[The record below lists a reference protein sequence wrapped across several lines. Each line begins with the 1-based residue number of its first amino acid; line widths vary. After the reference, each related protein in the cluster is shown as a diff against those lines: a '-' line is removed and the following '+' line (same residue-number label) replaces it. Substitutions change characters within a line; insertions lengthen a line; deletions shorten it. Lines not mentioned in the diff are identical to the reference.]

1 MKTHLINA
9 IVLSIFLLL
18 ALQSR
23 SQSNLFD
30 CDHSREFASH
40 LFNTAQYDLALHELE
55 RVNYLCRPD
64 SNSLLLLLK
73 TYRKTNHSN
82 AAFEFFNKYN
92 FEELNQLNPDFR
104 QEYIRLLMT
113 EKQYTNVQQL
123 ITKDFDFKE
132 KEAYHIGTML
142 LLEQWNEAYLLA
154 QKTDNKQGI
163 KLAGMKQI
171 ATQSHL
177 AKRKSPFLATLMSVV
192 LPGSG
197 KMYSGFW
204 ADGAMPLLFTASS
217 AFFAYRAFDKY
228 GTQKV
233 YPWIAGGIAVSYYTA
248 NIYGGNRAAI
258 LYNNNLNHS
267 FIHETEHYLY
277 ADY

>member
-1 MKTHLINA
+1 MKTRLNKA
-9 IVLSIFLLL
+9 IILSIFLLL

-23 SQSNLFD
+23 SQSNLFN
-30 CDHSREFASH
+30 CEHSREFASH
-40 LFNTAQYDLALHELE
+40 LFNTAQYNLALHELE
-55 RVNYLCRPD
+55 RVNYLCEPD
-64 SNSLLLLLK
+64 SSSLLLLLK
-73 TYRKTNHSN
+73 TYRKTGHNLS
-82 AAFEFFNKYN
+82 AFQFFDKYN
-92 FEELNQLNPDFR
+92 FETLNQLNPDFR

-113 EKQYTNVQQL
+113 EKQYSNVQQL
-123 ITKDFDFKE
+123 ITKGFDFKD
-132 KEAYHIGTML
+132 KQAYQIGTML
-142 LLEQWNEAYLLA
+142 LLEQWNDAFLLA
-154 QKTDNKQGI
+154 QKTDSNQGI
-163 KLAGMKQI
+163 KLAGVKQI
-171 ATQSHL
+171 AIQSHL

-204 ADGAMPLLFTASS
+204 ADGAMSLLFTASS